1 MTRSRITVQQ
11 LASEAEIDVDDVLIT
26 LWDNSIDVNSPSST
40 IPKRNANQ
48 ARRIVGIA
56 TRREMSSPKFWKKA
70 LRLGD
75 IEFELL
81 LQQLAIPPDAAAK
94 RLTKKSINK
103 LRAELR
109 RRGIELDNDRGT
121 FEPVTSRNGA
131 PKVNAQTSKAVK
143 FPAEPFVEQTIGKP
157 KEIRYMGYQTVLS
170 IHNQLVEDFAEHHDP
185 IDPPGVRESGH
196 LLESAILRPQ
206 TSLEGIRKYP
216 SLEMA
221 SAALMHSL
229 VHNHP
234 FHNGNKR
241 IALVATLVFLDQNGL
256 LLICPEDDLFKLVLK
271 VAQHSIVPSRLK
283 DRLPDREVQ
292 EIAKWIRGNSRVIE
306 SSERPVPFRRM
317 RKILGRCGCEISPV
331 KGYHVEIT
339 RTLPATK
346 GIFGTRKAPTVLSTG
361 IAYSDEGREVSKD
374 TIAKVRRD
382 LHLDELNGWDSASFY
397 DNAPECADGFI
408 AKYRKILRRLAHL

>member
-11 LASEAEIDVDDVLIT
+11 LASDAELDVDDVLIT
-26 LWDNSIDVNSPSST
+26 LWDNSIDVNSPSSA

-56 TRREMSSPKFWKKA
+56 TRREMSSLMFWKTA
-70 LRLGD
+70 LGLGD
-75 IEFELL
+75 LDFELL
-81 LQQLAIPPDAAAK
+81 LQQLGIPSDAAAK

-109 RRGIELDNDRGT
+109 RRGIELDNDRET
-121 FEPVTSRNGA
+121 YEPVT
-131 PKVNAQTSKAVK
+131 
-143 FPAEPFVEQTIGKP
+143 FPTEPFVEQIIGKP
-157 KEIRYMGYQTVLS
+157 KEMRYMGYQTVLS

-185 IDPPGVRESGH
+185 IDPPGARENGR

-271 VAQHSIVPSRLK
+271 VAQHSIVPSRFK

-306 SSERPVPFRRM
+306 SGERPVPFRRI

-346 GIFGTRKAPTVLSTG
+346 GIFGTRKAPTILSTG

-382 LHLDELNGWDSASFY
+382 LHLDEMNGWDSASFY